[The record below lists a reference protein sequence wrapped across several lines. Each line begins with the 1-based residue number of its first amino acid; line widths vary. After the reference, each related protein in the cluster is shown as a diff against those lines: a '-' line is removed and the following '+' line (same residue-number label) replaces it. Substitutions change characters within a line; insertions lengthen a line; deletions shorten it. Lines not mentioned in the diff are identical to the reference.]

1 MIPHRSPSRDTA
13 ENGVSSRVE
22 ACRKRLRLIRGNHKG
37 PLEEV
42 EPVGI
47 LVAFNVQGS
56 TEVSQS
62 PEVIEMKAERM
73 DEAGIT

>member
-1 MIPHRSPSRDTA
+1 MIPHRSLSRDTG

-22 ACRKRLRLIRGNHKG
+22 ACRKRLRLVRGNHKA
-37 PLEEV
+37 PFETV

-56 TEVSQS
+56 AEESKS
-62 PEVIEMKAERM
+62 PEVIEIKAERM